1 MGAAPS
7 LLLSQGMSSS
17 GQQRESS
24 RSSHAAL
31 ALVSS
36 QASQSLAGQRTRG
49 NSSPEEKVAS
59 KDGSSSS
66 MARQHNN
73 TLRTTPPTT
82 GRYSPLIVEQL
93 GDRRRTTLPKSSPRV
108 GATERAPSPFWA
120 TRNVSPSSSK
130 STKSPTKERHVSF
143 GPEQRWEP
151 MLAKE
156 ESFEKRRR
164 AQKLAAERLATTDTA
179 ATKARKQASASSTL
193 DAAATTTAAA
203 AAATAMLLPTSN
215 SVPSIRSVSPIRQRV
230 KNAAA
235 VSPWSRQSL
244 REVAEANASVRARSP
259 ARQRPGT
266 GSSPNAAAS
275 TNRRSPQRGS
285 ATGTS
290 PVRGRPRTSASQQL
304 AYALAPDDLL
314 PAQNSAPT
322 LSYTSSPS
330 SRRARSPVRRTA
342 QNSPGQ
348 KGWSPA
354 KTAIPSFKQHTSLQD
369 SPQLY
374 SAAAIAGSSRK
385 QYTMAAEAPAKLSTN
400 ENIPARRARSTS
412 KPSSPS
418 VYVPRLI
425 ARERETWMK
434 HVTLFDAMRARPL
447 ASLGALSATVLVAA
461 AAGWLAATSSS
472 PPPPPRTDRWQ
483 LFYQPPASTASRR
496 GVDILADAVLYLF
509 LAIATIVLAEF
520 SMRRLSEPARRVHE

>member
-1 MGAAPS
+1 MA
-7 LLLSQGMSSS
+7 
-17 GQQRESS
+17 
-24 RSSHAAL
+24 
-31 ALVSS
+31 
-36 QASQSLAGQRTRG
+36 
-49 NSSPEEKVAS
+49 NS
-59 KDGSSSS
+59 
-66 MARQHNN
+66 RQHNN

-120 TRNVSPSSSK
+120 TRNVSPSPSK
-130 STKSPTKERHVSF
+130 STNSPTKERHVSF

-156 ESFEKRRR
+156 ESFENRRR

-193 DAAATTTAAA
+193 DAAATTTT
-203 AAATAMLLPTSN
+203 AATAMLLPTSN

-369 SPQLY
+369 SAQLY

-418 VYVPRLI
+418 VYVPTLI

>member
-7 LLLSQGMSSS
+7 LLSGMSSS
-17 GQQRESS
+17 GQQRESA

-31 ALVSS
+31 GSALVYDTS
-36 QASQSLAGQRTRG
+36 QASQSLAGNSRTPR
-49 NSSPEEKVAS
+49 SSPSSSPSSVVAS
-59 KDGSSSS
+59 L
-66 MARQHNN
+66 RQHNN

-120 TRNVSPSSSK
+120 TRNVSPSPSK
-130 STKSPTKERHVSF
+130 STNSPTKERHVSF

-193 DAAATTTAAA
+193 DAAATTTT

-369 SPQLY
+369 SAQLY
-374 SAAAIAGSSRK
+374 SVAAIAGSSRK

-418 VYVPRLI
+418 VYVPTLI